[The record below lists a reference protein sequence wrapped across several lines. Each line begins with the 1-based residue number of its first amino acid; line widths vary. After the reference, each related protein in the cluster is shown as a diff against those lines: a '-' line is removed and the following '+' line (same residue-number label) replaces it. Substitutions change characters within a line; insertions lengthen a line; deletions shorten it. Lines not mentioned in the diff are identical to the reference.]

1 VPAIV
6 SNKLRVRA
14 TLLMVSLALLGA
26 GCSGGGSGVVG
37 APALQKAGN
46 LEKTTLNVAV
56 LPAIDSAGFF
66 VAMHEGLFAQEGLTV
81 RGVCSG

>member
-26 GCSGGGSGVVG
+26 GCSGGGSGV
-37 APALQKAGN
+37 AG
-46 LEKTTLNVAV
+46 
-56 LPAIDSAGFF
+56 
-66 VAMHEGLFAQEGLTV
+66 AMHEGLFAEEGLTV